1 MSLFARS
8 YSASTK
14 LRVGLLILLSG
25 IRANAQAVPSIQTQ
39 HAETDA
45 QVDGYSPAGD
55 RLLEH
60 MLLSQN
66 NPDST
71 RLNEQLLSGNISG
84 TVLDQTGAVTVGAS
98 VRLLHKDGSVSQE
111 VISGDNGQFSFSRV
125 PPGPFRLTIT
135 APGFAKREF
144 SGELRSG
151 QTYLVPAI
159 VMQVAAAETEVRVGL
174 PTVEVAEAQ
183 IKEQEK
189 QRVLA
194 FIPNFYVS
202 YVPDAAPLNARQKF
216 KLAWK
221 TSVDPITFVGAGIY
235 AGFEQAGNRYPEYGQ
250 GAEGYAKR
258 YGAGYADAVAG
269 IFIGNAI
276 LPSLLKQDP
285 RYFYKGT
292 GTTRSRL
299 LYAISSSV
307 MCKGDN
313 KRWQPNY
320 SFIGG
325 SIAVGG
331 ISNLY
336 VPASDRNGVGLIFQN
351 ALIRIGQGS
360 LGGILQE
367 FVIRRLTPRVHHNS
381 AEP

>member
-1 MSLFARS
+1 MSLLRTGHSTSVTLTLGVALLVFAI
-8 YSASTK
+8 A
-14 LRVGLLILLSG
+14 
-25 IRANAQAVPSIQTQ
+25 ANAQIVRTLKVQR
-39 HAETDA
+39 D
-45 QVDGYSPAGD
+45 V
-55 RLLEH
+55 
-60 MLLSQN
+60 SQN
-66 NPDST
+66 SSEYSSFAELPS
-71 RLNEQLLSGNISG
+71 LGNITG
-84 TVLDQTGAVTVGAS
+84 TILDKTGAVTVGAT
-98 VRLLHKDGSVSQE
+98 VRLIREDPSVSQE
-111 VISGDNGQFSFSRV
+111 LISGDNGQFSFSRI
-125 PPGPFRLTIT
+125 PPGPFHLTIT
-135 APGFAKREF
+135 APGFATQKL
-144 SGELRSG
+144 SGELLPG

-159 VMQVAAAETEVRVGL
+159 VLPVAIAETEVRVGL

-202 YVPDAAPLNARQKF
+202 YVPDAAPLNGRQKF

-221 TSVDPITFVGAGIY
+221 VAVDPVTLLGAGVY

-250 GAEGYAKR
+250 GLEGYAKR

-292 GTTRSRL
+292 GSTRSRL
-299 LYAISSSV
+299 LYAIASPV
-307 MCKGDN
+307 ICKGDN

-367 FVIRRLTPRVHHNS
+367 FVVRRLTPRTKHR
-381 AEP
+381 ATDQP